1 MKTIIKKLVLLLV
14 VAFFVA
20 TGYAQVPEGFNFQAV
35 ARDANGN
42 ILTNQSLG
50 VKVNI
55 LKGSDTGDVVYS
67 ETHSTSTNVTGLIQL
82 VIGEGH
88 ASEGQ
93 SFSAINFGNDNYFI
107 NLAIDPAGGTDYA
120 DLGTTRLLSVPYALV
135 AKNVVNGGGGPGEA
149 ITNYNL
155 NTSAGDTSFNISAT
169 GTKSILGA
177 LQIRSE
183 TDGENRGVDSR
194 ITT

>member
-42 ILTNQSLG
+42 LLTNQALG
-50 VKVNI
+50 IKVSI
-55 LKGSDTGDVVYS
+55 LKGIETGSDVYF
-67 ETHSTSTNVTGLIQL
+67 ETHSATTNASGLIQL
-82 VIGEGH
+82 VIGEGL
-88 ASEGQ
+88 AAEGQ
-93 SFSAINFGNDNYFI
+93 SFSAIDFSNDNYFVK
-107 NLAIDPAGGTDYA
+107 LAIDPAGGTDYA

-169 GTKSILGA
+169 GANSILGA
-177 LQIRSE
+177 LQVRSS
-183 TDGENRGVDSR
+183 TDGSNRGVDSR